1 METAIAIRNEVQAEG
16 IDWTFYRDNFLR
28 SQKGLKYKT
37 VQAYR
42 GGVNSFIKWLE
53 LTGITAPVPDD
64 LYDYLDF
71 LQKEGRSVFT
81 QGLYMVTLKKFFR
94 YLSQPYVGK
103 DLQAYPDIY
112 TAAKPKVPRPE
123 RRKHYREMPSVEE
136 VQRLR
141 LTCSGPGQA
150 AQRDGLMIDLALY
163 CGLRVNEISNVKVED
178 MKRDGEVY
186 ELRVLRKG
194 KHAKNN
200 AVFVHWDLGTR
211 LEGYASTFK
220 RKDYIFG
227 DTVHNGSSR
236 PKLNAA
242 TVSSIIADRMKA
254 AGIKRSTM
262 TAHSLRHYAGTS
274 FYQATHDLYAT
285 QQFMGHSDSATTE
298 IYMHVEDSYRKAKM
312 ALQPAIA

>member
-1 METAIAIRNEVQAEG
+1 METAIAIRNEVQTES
-16 IDWTFYRDNFLR
+16 IDWTYFRDNFLR
-28 SQKGLKYKT
+28 AQKGRSYKT
-37 VQAYR
+37 VLAYK

-53 LTGITAPVPDD
+53 LTGVDHPVPDD
-64 LYDYLDF
+64 LYDYLDY
-71 LQKEGRSVFT
+71 LQKENRSVFT
-81 QGLYMVTLKKFFR
+81 QGLYMIALKKFFA
-94 YLSQPYVGK
+94 YLAQPYQGK

-112 TAAKPKVPRPE
+112 AAAKPKVPRPE
-123 RRKHYREMPSVEE
+123 RRKHYREMPSIEE

-141 LTCSGPGQA
+141 ATCSGIGQA

-163 CGLRVNEISNVKVED
+163 CGLRVNEIANVKGED

-194 KHAKNN
+194 KYAKNN
-200 AVFVHWDLGTR
+200 AVFVHGDLGSR
-211 LEGYASTFK
+211 LEAYAAAYK

-236 PKLNAA
+236 PRLNAA
-242 TVSSIIADRMKA
+242 TVSSLIAERMKQ
-254 AGIKRSTM
+254 AGIKRPTM
-262 TAHSLRHYAGTS
+262 TAHSLRHHAGTT
-274 FYQATHDLYAT
+274 FYQSTHDLYAT